1 MARQRPHAESDS
13 ARWAYGRRARRARHG
28 RRMAARA
35 VRRAHLRRLHLGARR
50 DRQQVHGLGHAGSG
64 GDAAGRRIPS
74 DPNRVSRLWARRRGR
89 RNQRC
94 ARNRGVAGKPWRR
107 AGYGPGR
114 RRGDWRRRPAGNHRA
129 RRFGRNRRK
138 GFRDV
143 EVERSGTG
151 GPLVAATPSGRG
163 RHRECGHRET
173 GREPHAGAPRGSDA
187 GTVQPNRTPVP
198 HGATGR
204 PRQSLAHAT
213 SCGSTATPR
222 RHPPPLSPPPGGCHR
237 RERHQKLQ

>member
-1 MARQRPHAESDS
+1 MDVVPVDPDTEDEWQQEPFGGRISDGYIWGRGAIDNKSTVLGTLEAVEMLLADGFRPT
-13 ARWAYGRRARRARHG
+13 RTVYLAYGHDEEVG
-28 RRMAARA
+28 GTNGARA
-35 VRRAHLRRLHLGARR
+35 I
-50 DRQQVHGLGHAGSG
+50 
-64 GDAAGRRIPS
+64 AALLES
-74 DPNRVSRLWARRRGR
+74 
-89 RNQRC
+89 
-94 ARNRGVAGKPWRR
+94 RGVALDMVLDEG
-107 AGYGPGR
+107 GVIGDGVLPGISAPVALV
-114 RRGDWRRRPAGNHRA
+114 GIAE
-129 RRFGRNRRK
+129 K

-222 RHPPPLSPPPGGCHR
+222 RHFPPLSPPPGGCHR